1 MNKINKG
8 NVVTKPGRL
17 MKMGLPVVT
26 LLVTMLFAA
35 MLPGTALAVGGD
47 FANTDFA
54 AAAPFTYNHATGG
67 GAYNDRTVGDYNDVT
82 EQLEGAQF
90 TCGDIVTYLVQIE
103 LEATTVDPV
112 QTAEFDFS
120 FLANST
126 GQAGVAHSEVVGV
139 SINYGSVE
147 NGDDGAENNPGE
159 GSFGLDSGIVDDR
172 QDITGGD
179 TGTGGSAATLVSQ
192 GLTGPL
198 FQSGSELRATV
209 RIDDLEPGEKIVLR
223 IDTRLACDPG
233 SAPTGNLQGQMNA
246 GRVVLPEP
254 VDTINTGEQ
263 TIPFLRVG
271 DIAGAGEPLVE
282 IEKTVTTAAGACG
295 VDDVEQMEVIE
306 GNTVKYCY
314 TVINPGTKEL
324 FDVQLV
330 DDNGTPGNT
339 SDDFN
344 VSLTGLADLD
354 GEADLGDLAPV
365 ATATG
370 YALVTLNSAGTVVNT
385 ADASGNNGLTG
396 GNYQVL
402 TDSDTATVVVNEGQD
417 NPPVAN
423 DDEATTPEDTP
434 VDIDA
439 VANDSDV
446 DGNLDP
452 STATVLS
459 GPSNGTVT
467 NNNDGTFTYTPDENF
482 FGTDSFEYQVC
493 DTDELCDTA
502 TVTIDVTPVNDPP
515 VALDDSASTE
525 EDTPVE
531 IDAVA
536 NDSDVDGNL
545 DPSTA
550 EVVSGPSNGTVTNN
564 GDGTFIYTPDENFFG
579 TDSFEYQVCDT
590 DGLCDTATVTVAVA
604 TGNDPPVAV
613 DDYASTDEDTAVDIN
628 ATTNDSDV
636 DGNLDPSTA
645 EVVNGPSNGQVV
657 NNGDGTFTYTPDEN
671 FFGTD
676 SFEYQVCDT
685 DGLCDTAM
693 VTINVIQVKHP
704 PVANDDSA
712 TTPEDTPVDIDVA
725 DNDSDVDGNL
735 DPSTATVIGDP
746 SHGTMVNNNG
756 TFTYTPD
763 PNFNG
768 TDSFVY
774 QVCDTTNLC
783 DTATVNIVV
792 TPVNDPPV
800 ALNDSESTD
809 EDTAVDINATTNDSD
824 VDNNLDP
831 STAEVVNGPSNGTVV
846 NNNDGT
852 FTYTPAENFN
862 GTDSF
867 VYQVCDTGGL
877 CDTATVNVNVNP
889 VNDPPVALN
898 DSASTD
904 EDTAV
909 TINATANDSDVDGNL
924 DPSTATVVS
933 GPSNG
938 TVVNNNDGTFTYTPD
953 ENFNGIDSFE
963 YQVCDTDGLCDTAI
977 VTVAVAALNDPPVA
991 NNDEVTT
998 PEDAE
1003 VIINATAN
1011 DTDVDNNLDPSTASV
1026 VSGPSNGTVVNNN
1039 DGTFTYTPAENF
1051 NGSDSFVYEVCDLEG
1066 LCDTAE
1072 VIVNVTPVN
1081 DPPVAVDDAYITMQD
1096 TTLTVDAP
1104 GVLVNDSDVDGDT
1117 IVVDSFDAF
1126 SQFGGSVS
1134 ANPDG
1139 SFSYTPASGF
1149 AGFDTFTYT
1158 ISDGNGGTDTA
1169 MVTITVDARNNR
1181 SISLDLQDFTL
1192 DETSL
1197 SGYFLITNQSDGYD
1211 VQIVDM
1217 QIEVQYRLPGA
1228 GWTYVVVNEGS
1239 CSFNPSANFLVVD
1252 QQSVDF
1258 SGCELAELI
1267 PDGATVRVTANVK
1280 IFGRIKGKGKADGW
1294 FLSRLSK

>member
-26 LLVTMLFAA
+26 LLVTMMFAA
-35 MLPGTALAVGGD
+35 LLPGAAFAAGGD

-67 GAYNDRTVGDYNDVT
+67 GAYNDRTVGDFKDIT

-103 LEATTVDPV
+103 LEATTEDPV

-147 NGDDGAENNPGE
+147 NGDDGTGTNPGE
-159 GSFGLDSGIVDDR
+159 GSVGLDSGIADDR
-172 QDITGGD
+172 QDIIGGD
-179 TGTGGSAATLVSQ
+179 TGTGGSTATLISQ

-198 FQSGSELRATV
+198 FQSGSELLATV

-233 SAPTGNLQGQMNA
+233 SGPTGNLQGQMNA
-246 GRVVLPEP
+246 GRVVEP
-254 VDTINTGEQ
+254 VEDTINTGEQ
-263 TIPFLRVG
+263 TIPFLKVG
-271 DIAGAGEPLVE
+271 DIAGAGEPLIE
-282 IEKTVTTAAGACG
+282 IEKTVTTADGTCG
-295 VDDVEQMEVIE
+295 VDNVEQLEVIE
-306 GNTVKYCY
+306 GDTVKYCY

-324 FDVQLV
+324 FDVELV

-354 GEADLGDLAPV
+354 NEGDLGDLAPV

-370 YALVTLNSAGTVVNT
+370 SALVTLNSAGTIVNT

-434 VDIDA
+434 VVINA
-439 VANDSDV
+439 AANDTDV

-452 STATVLS
+452 SSATPIIA
-459 GPSNGTVT
+459 PSDGTVV

-482 FGTDSFEYQVC
+482 NGSDSFMYQVC
-493 DTDELCDTA
+493 DTDNLCDTA
-502 TVTIDVTPVNDPP
+502 TVTIEVTDVNDPP
-515 VALDDSASTE
+515 VAVDDSASTD
-525 EDTPVE
+525 EDIPVD

-536 NDSDVDGNL
+536 NDSDVDDNL

-550 EVVSGPSNGTVTNN
+550 TVVIDPSNGTVTNN
-564 GDGTFIYTPDENFFG
+564 GDGTFTYTPDPNFFG
-579 TDSFEYQVCDT
+579 TDSFEYEVCDT
-590 DGLCDTATVTVAVA
+590 DNLCDTATVTVAVA

-613 DDYASTDEDTAVDIN
+613 DDSTSTDEDIPVDID
-628 ATTNDSDV
+628 AVANDSDV
-636 DGNLDPSTA
+636 DDNLDPSTA
-645 EVVNGPSNGQVV
+645 TVVIDPSNGTVT
-657 NNGDGTFTYTPDEN
+657 NNGDGTFTYTPDPN

-676 SFEYQVCDT
+676 SFEYAVCDT
-685 DGLCDTAM
+685 DNLCDTAT
-693 VTINVIQVKHP
+693 VTVEVIQVKHP

-712 TTPEDTPVDIDVA
+712 TTPEDTPV
-725 DNDSDVDGNL
+725 
-735 DPSTATVIGDP
+735 
-746 SHGTMVNNNG
+746 
-756 TFTYTPD
+756 
-763 PNFNG
+763 
-768 TDSFVY
+768 
-774 QVCDTTNLC
+774 
-783 DTATVNIVV
+783 
-792 TPVNDPPV
+792 
-800 ALNDSESTD
+800 E
-809 EDTAVDINATTNDSD
+809 INATDNDSD

-831 STAEVVNGPSNGTVV
+831 STATVMGDPSNGTVTNNGDGTFTYTPNENFSGTDSFVYQVCDTDELCDTATVNIDVTSVNDPPVALNDSDSTDEDTAVTINATANDSDVDGNLDPSSATPITAPSDGTVV

-852 FTYTPAENFN
+852 FTYTPDENFN
-862 GTDSF
+862 GSDSF
-867 VYQVCDTGGL
+867 AYQVCDTDGS
-877 CDTATVNVNVNP
+877 CDTATVTIEVTP

-924 DPSTATVVS
+924 DPSSATPIIA
-933 GPSNG
+933 PSDG
-938 TVVNNNDGTFTYTPD
+938 TVANNNDGTFTYTPD
-953 ENFNGIDSFE
+953 PNFNGIDSFA
-963 YQVCDTDGLCDTAI
+963 YQVCDTDGSCDTAT

-991 NNDEVTT
+991 NDDSATT
-998 PEDAE
+998 PEDTA
-1003 VIINATAN
+1003 VTINATAN
-1011 DTDVDNNLDPSTASV
+1011 DSDVDNNLDPSTAAV
-1026 VSGPSNGTVVNNN
+1026 VSGPSNGQVTNNN

-1081 DPPVAVDDAYITMQD
+1081 DPPVAVDDTYSTIQD